1 MEGERVR
8 LRLARSKERA
18 LAPTLGGWHF
28 VPSSLMAAAVIP
40 TCRFCALMPYVL
52 SSFWEGKSL
61 RAEMPP
67 LARHDA
73 INLVVQKASFSTA
86 HDCGALQY

>member
-1 MEGERVR
+1 
-8 LRLARSKERA
+8 
-18 LAPTLGGWHF
+18 
-28 VPSSLMAAAVIP
+28 MAAAVIP
-40 TCRFCALMPYVL
+40 TCRFGALMPYVL

-67 LARHDA
+67 LAQHDA
-73 INLVVQKASFSTA
+73 INLVVQESSFSTV

>member
-1 MEGERVR
+1 
-8 LRLARSKERA
+8 
-18 LAPTLGGWHF
+18 
-28 VPSSLMAAAVIP
+28 
-40 TCRFCALMPYVL
+40 MPYVL

-67 LARHDA
+67 LAQHDA
-73 INLVVQKASFSTA
+73 VNLVVQKSSFSTA